1 MNGYKTGFETAVIVS
16 NPSGV
21 QDAAAVADYSK
32 TPNQYVTVKGTKLAY
47 RTIGNQSDAPPLVLF
62 QHFTG
67 TMDDWDQNMIE
78 GLARSRTVVI
88 FENAGIGASE
98 GQAPDSVAIMA
109 HYAEGFLD
117 ALHFNMVDILGFS
130 LGGAVAQQILVD
142 RPELVRKAILVGT
155 GPQGAQGFKDLPD
168 IISEHMKKSAE
179 ANVHLKTLLFFTASP
194 EGRQAG
200 LDFVKRINNH
210 TVDPEPVASEEA
222 TQAQAKAW
230 ITWGLTPANNAQLA
244 AIKQP
249 VLVVNG
255 NDDRIAPTVNSY
267 VLYQRIPTAQ
277 LVLYPDS
284 GHGSLFQYHALFV
297 SQVNTFLDGVRR
309 CGNHPCDTRVQT

>member
-1 MNGYKTGFETAVIVS
+1 MDLRYRRTKESIMNGNKTSLATAVV
-16 NPSGV
+16 
-21 QDAAAVADYSK
+21 AANSSVAQAATVVADYSR
-32 TPNQYVTVKGTKLAY
+32 TPNQYVMVEGTKLAY
-47 RTIGNQSDAPPLVLF
+47 RTLGHRSDVPPLVLF

-67 TMDDWDQNMIE
+67 TMDDWDQSMIE
-78 GLARSRTVVI
+78 GLAKSRTVVI

-98 GQAPDSVAIMA
+98 GKAPDSVAIMA
-109 HYAEGFLD
+109 RYAGGFLD
-117 ALHFNMVDILGFS
+117 ALHFNRVDILGFS
-130 LGGAVAQQILVD
+130 LGGAVAQQILMD

-155 GPQGAQGFKDLPD
+155 GPQGAEGFKDLPD
-168 IISEHMKKSAE
+168 IISENMKKSAE
-179 ANVHLKTLLFFTASP
+179 VNVHLKALLFFTTTS
-194 EGRQAG
+194 EGRQSG
-200 LDFVKRINNH
+200 LEFVKRINNH
-210 TVDPEPVASEEA
+210 TVDPEPVASQEA

-230 ITWGLTPANNAQLA
+230 ITWGSTPANNGQLA

-255 NDDRIAPTVNSY
+255 NDDLIAPTVNSY

-297 SQVNTFLDGVRR
+297 SQVNTFLDGVR
-309 CGNHPCDTRVQT
+309 